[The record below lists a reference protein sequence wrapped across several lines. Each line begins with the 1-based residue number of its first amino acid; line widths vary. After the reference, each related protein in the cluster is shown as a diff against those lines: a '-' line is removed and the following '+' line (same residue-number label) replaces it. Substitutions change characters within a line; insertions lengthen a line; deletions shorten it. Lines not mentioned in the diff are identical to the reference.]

1 MERKNWDIDDLIIQY
16 IDTKKSLINSVI
28 KQALKN
34 DWLFCRV
41 IKIQLLQK
49 VNMFKHLSAKYI
61 P

>member
-34 DWLFCRV
+34 D
-41 IKIQLLQK
+41 
-49 VNMFKHLSAKYI
+49 
-61 P
+61 